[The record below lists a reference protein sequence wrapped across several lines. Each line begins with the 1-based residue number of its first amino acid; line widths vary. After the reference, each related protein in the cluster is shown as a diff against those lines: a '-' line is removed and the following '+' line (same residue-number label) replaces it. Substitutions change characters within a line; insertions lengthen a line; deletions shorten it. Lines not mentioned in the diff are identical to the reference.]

1 MAKKL
6 LYITASPKKDIRM
19 SKGLQIGAAF
29 LESFKEVQPDI
40 EIEHIDL
47 FELTEL
53 ENPEIDMDLLYAR
66 AGLSFMGKKFEDLTP
81 EQQVKYTSHMACADK
96 FMSADYY
103 VWVSPVWNLGAPHVM
118 KKYLDNLFIAGK
130 TFDPKPGSRKGL
142 LKGESIHIQTRGGVY
157 SEGPLKELESGDRYL
172 TIAMKFLGLNV
183 HPCVYAEGLDHFR
196 DQVPAIVAEATEKA
210 KIAAK
215 EMAKL

>member
-6 LYITASPKKDIRM
+6 LYITATPKTDIRM
-19 SKGLQIGAAF
+19 SKGLQIGQAF
-29 LESFKEVQPDI
+29 LESFKEEQPDI
-40 EIEHIDL
+40 EIVHIDL
-47 FELTEL
+47 FKLTEQ

-66 AGLSFMGKKFEDLTP
+66 AGLSFMGKTFDQLTTD
-81 EQQVKYTSHMACADK
+81 QQQKYTAHISCADK
-96 FMSADYY
+96 FIDADYY
-103 VWVSPVWNLGAPHVM
+103 VWVSPIWNLGAPHVM
-118 KKYLDNLFIAGK
+118 KKYIDNLFIAGK
-130 TFDPKPGSRKGL
+130 TFDPSPGNRKGL
-142 LKGESIHIQTRGGVY
+142 LKGECIHIQTRGGVY
-157 SEGPLKELESGDRYL
+157 SEGPLKELESSDRYL

-196 DQVPAIVAEATEKA
+196 DQVPTIVAEATEKA